1 MIMSNYK
8 ALLEEINAVIK
19 NPSRV
24 EDKMAQTCDALLS
37 VEDFDMVGFYLIDPD
52 GPSQLVKGPHMGL
65 PNTHTIIPIGKGLCG
80 QVAER
85 QVTIVLDDVN
95 DELNYISVHEDVKS
109 EIALPIFRQGQ
120 LSGLL
125 DVISKRQARFDQPA
139 RLFLEEVSLLMTDRI

>member
-1 MIMSNYK
+1 MSNYK
-8 ALLEEINAVIK
+8 ALLEEINAIVK
-19 NPSRV
+19 TPARS
-24 EDKMAQTCDALLS
+24 EDKMAQACEVLLV

-52 GPSQLVKGPHMGL
+52 GPAQLVKGPHMGL
-65 PNTHTIIPIGKGLCG
+65 PNTHHTIAFGKGLCG

-85 QVTIVLDDVN
+85 QVTIMLDDVTE
-95 DELNYISVHEDVKS
+95 ELNYIFVHEDVKS

-125 DVISKRQARFDQPA
+125 DVVSKRPARFDQST